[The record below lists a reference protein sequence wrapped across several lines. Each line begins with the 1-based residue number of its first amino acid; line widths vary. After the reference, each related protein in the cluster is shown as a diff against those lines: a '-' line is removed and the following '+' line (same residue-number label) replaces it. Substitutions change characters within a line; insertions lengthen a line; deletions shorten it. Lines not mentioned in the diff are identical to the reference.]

1 MMKELC
7 FLNEMWP
14 AFTNLTSLRLGILCT
29 TEGWPK
35 TTLDTGFEENYIFG
49 ISAALEQNRHL
60 KSVSLKLSRKFSP
73 APIIKALIS
82 LPFLGNVD
90 LDWRP
95 TPEELSQFSSDP
107 ALDSVLHAEHP
118 VQILDG
124 CRQLYTLR
132 LAGFF
137 RSSADNTALPAYRPH
152 PMLRELDISRCGSFH
167 SDDQVWMMLG
177 RCPNLVSALLPG
189 ELSERDVNRLRDII
203 SAYCPRIGHLAFTD
217 SLPGGDGPDHGN
229 IGEVI
234 AAVPDLKHLTIRQ
247 ATIPQRLS
255 VVDILLQPQT
265 SQLESLELVRLY
277 EVGMQEADVP
287 MILACLPRLKKFI
300 SDTPLS
306 VSKAIDV
313 YHACKRQSS
322 PVSWAADLKVLDI
335 RLNRSFEEEASL
347 SPEDQ
352 AEFMSWISFSFKK
365 LESLTIRHWDTMRYK
380 FAPVSREVRFD
391 TVQALATLSAM
402 QSLEYLEIFNEVLP
416 LPSRQK

>member
-1 MMKELC
+1 
-7 FLNEMWP
+7 
-14 AFTNLTSLRLGILCT
+14 
-29 TEGWPK
+29 
-35 TTLDTGFEENYIFG
+35 
-49 ISAALEQNRHL
+49 
-60 KSVSLKLSRKFSP
+60 
-73 APIIKALIS
+73 
-82 LPFLGNVD
+82 
-90 LDWRP
+90 
-95 TPEELSQFSSDP
+95 
-107 ALDSVLHAEHP
+107 
-118 VQILDG
+118 
-124 CRQLYTLR
+124 
-132 LAGFF
+132 
-137 RSSADNTALPAYRPH
+137 
-152 PMLRELDISRCGSFH
+152 MLRELDISRCGSFH

-203 SAYCPRIGHLAFTD
+203 SAYCPLIGHLAFTD

-229 IGEVI
+229 LGEVI
-234 AAVPDLKHLTIRQ
+234 AAVPDLKHLIIRQ

-335 RLNRSFEEEASL
+335 RLNRSFDEEARL

-365 LESLTIRHWDTMRYK
+365 LESLTIRHWDAMRYK

-391 TVQALATLSAM
+391 TAQALATLSAM
-402 QSLEYLEIFNEVLP
+402 QSLVYLEIFNERLHA
-416 LPSRQK
+416 QHTFIQF